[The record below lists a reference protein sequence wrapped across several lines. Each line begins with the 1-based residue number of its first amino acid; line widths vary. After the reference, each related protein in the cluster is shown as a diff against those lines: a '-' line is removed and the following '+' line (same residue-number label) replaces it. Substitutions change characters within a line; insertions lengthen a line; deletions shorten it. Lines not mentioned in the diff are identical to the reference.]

1 MYLEG
6 INFKLVTDCNS
17 LALTLKKKLLNPRI
31 ARWALELENFD
42 YVIEHRT
49 NERMRHVDSLSR
61 VDDVNIVEANSLEQ
75 ILAVEQGRDPIILKI
90 RESLE
95 DNKDSI
101 LNDKFELHDGLIYKK
116 SGDNLLFYV
125 PTLMESNVIRANHDD
140 MGHFS
145 AKKGIQPFIEHILV
159 PQNVEKN

>member
-1 MYLEG
+1 
-6 INFKLVTDCNS
+6 
-17 LALTLKKKLLNPRI
+17 
-31 ARWALELENFD
+31 
-42 YVIEHRT
+42 
-49 NERMRHVDSLSR
+49 MRHVDSLSR

-116 SGDNLLFYV
+116 SGENLLFYV